1 MLRTQ
6 PSLRVLVRHHG
17 GMDEAPATDRPAA
30 TGAAADQALPQPP
43 PSAAAP
49 AQRPPSRAN
58 PSLGDILRSMVLL
71 LALVGV
77 IVAYQRFYTDED
89 VEFRAPVNVESALTQ
104 ARDAAPYEVVGP
116 QALPAGWEAT
126 SVRYTPG
133 PDTRWH
139 VGYLTPSQEYAGLEQ
154 TDGSSAELLEE
165 VAPGA
170 EPIGAA
176 EVSGDT
182 WRMLLD
188 EERGDITLV
197 RSTSDSVIA
206 VTGSASQEELEL
218 LAGSLRTD

>member
-1 MLRTQ
+1 
-6 PSLRVLVRHHG
+6 
-17 GMDEAPATDRPAA
+17 MDEAPATDRPAA
-30 TGAAADQALPQPP
+30 SGATADRNTPQG
-43 PSAAAP
+43 PSAPAP
-49 AQRPPSRAN
+49 LERAPSRAN

-71 LALVGV
+71 LALVGLV
-77 IVAYQRFYTDED
+77 AAYQRFYTDDD

-104 ARDAAPYEVVGP
+104 AREAAPYEVVGP
-116 QALPAGWEAT
+116 GALPSGWEAT

-133 PDTRWH
+133 QDARWH

-154 TDGSSAELLEE
+154 TDGSEAELLEE

-170 EPIGAA
+170 EPIGATD
-176 EVSGDT
+176 VSGET

-188 EERGDITLV
+188 DERGDTTLV

-206 VTGSASQEELEL
+206 VTGSATQEELEQ

>member
-1 MLRTQ
+1 
-6 PSLRVLVRHHG
+6 
-17 GMDEAPATDRPAA
+17 MDEAPATDRPAG
-30 TGAAADQALPQPP
+30 TDAAAEQTMPP
-43 PSAAAP
+43 RATSASAP
-49 AQRPPSRAN
+49 AERAPSRAN

-116 QALPAGWEAT
+116 AVLPAGWEAT

-154 TDGSSAELLEE
+154 TDGTAAELLEE

-170 EPIGAA
+170 DPIGAA
-176 EVSGDT
+176 DVSGDT

-188 EERGDITLV
+188 DERGDLTLV
-197 RSTSDSVIA
+197 RSASDSVIA
-206 VTGSASQEELEL
+206 VTGSATQEELEQ
-218 LAGSLRTD
+218 LAGSLQTD